1 MWNSSLLASRQERGL
16 LNAFVW
22 FLTKLSKFIKGR
34 VAYLCEVDAV
44 WQPLQSQTS
53 KSPVIIVV
61 FLLQIAKWLAFS
73 EVLPCQKIIDTFEN
87 FLLKVPQSKALY
99 YNFTDEMLIS
109 LKVNFLVLRSKCRL
123 LKKITV
129 TRVFMVFMQKLWNV
143 HQWDKNKVFI

>member
-87 FLLKVPQSKALY
+87 FFIKVPQSKALC
-99 YNFTDEMLIS
+99 YNFTELWWNAHIS
-109 LKVNFLVLRSKCRL
+109 QSQFPGPKEQ
-123 LKKITV
+123 
-129 TRVFMVFMQKLWNV
+129 MQIAEEN
-143 HQWDKNKVFI
+143 HRN